1 MEPIFINPDCPA
13 TTVFTCSVCLDFPT
27 DPVVTPCHHIFC
39 RPCIYQVLQLCS
51 ECPNDRGP
59 LTLCQLKDIDGP
71 LKRIWE
77 QTPVLCPKC
86 LWKGSFNSYLEH
98 AVKCRSSQATLRRM
112 EWLYG
117 VLIENNMETFYKQL
131 KRLMNQL
138 GQDYKKQIKNL
149 EVEGEGGNKSIF
161 MAISLRELNL
171 LKTCQKLRDKLVE
184 KEYETIIQ
192 RLEEKLE
199 ISTQL
204 EESLQESV

>member
-1 MEPIFINPDCPA
+1 
-13 TTVFTCSVCLDFPT
+13 
-27 DPVVTPCHHIFC
+27 
-39 RPCIYQVLQLCS
+39 
-51 ECPNDRGP
+51 
-59 LTLCQLKDIDGP
+59 
-71 LKRIWE
+71 
-77 QTPVLCPKC
+77 
-86 LWKGSFNSYLEH
+86 
-98 AVKCRSSQATLRRM
+98 M

-204 EESLQESV
+204 EESLQESVWIYWKQ